1 MTKTVLATGNAG
13 KVAEMQQTLRQFGF
27 DVVPQSEFNLP
38 EAVEDG
44 LTFIEN
50 ALKKARH
57 ACEMTGLP
65 SIADDSGLEVDALNG
80 APGIYSARYAGQG
93 GAAANN
99 EKLLK
104 ALAGEAKRDAR
115 FVCVIVY
122 LQHATDP
129 TPLICQGFWTG
140 RIAAHGDRQPRAH
153 QAVAAHVDGAQRDGR
168 QRRAGG
174 DNSETRGRAG
184 RLSLPL
190 ACIRREHT

>member
-140 RIAAHGDRQPRAH
+140 RIAETQTGKNGFGYDPLFFVPEHNCS
-153 QAVAAHVDGAQRDGR
+153 AAALSAEQKK
-168 QRRAGG
+168 
-174 DNSETRGRAG
+174 
-184 RLSLPL
+184 RLSHRANALRSFEQQL
-190 ACIRREHT
+190 QQRQ